1 MADIHIDDFYRDTAV
16 TLLHLYALFPRA
28 ETVFVEDIAGPEE
41 TDEFGLH
48 SKRHL
53 GALAAMIWLGDEG
66 YLRHQGPIRQ
76 EALDQV
82 VLTSRAFLTLNKTPL
97 TPRPVDA
104 TDRSR
109 SLIDEQQTNLFQLRN
124 ALKRK
129 ESATLRRAILDF
141 MAQVQATPDA
151 L

>member
-1 MADIHIDDFYRDTAV
+1 MADLHIDDFFRDTAV

-82 VLTSRAFLTLNKTPL
+82 VLTAQGFLALNKSPL
-97 TPRPVDA
+97 KPRPVDA
-104 TDRSR
+104 THRSR
-109 SLIDEQQTNLFQLRN
+109 SLLDEQQTNLYQLRD
-124 ALKRK
+124 AVKRK
-129 ESATLRRAILDF
+129 ESAMIRRVMLDL
-141 MAQVQATPDA
+141 MNQIQASS
-151 L
+151 